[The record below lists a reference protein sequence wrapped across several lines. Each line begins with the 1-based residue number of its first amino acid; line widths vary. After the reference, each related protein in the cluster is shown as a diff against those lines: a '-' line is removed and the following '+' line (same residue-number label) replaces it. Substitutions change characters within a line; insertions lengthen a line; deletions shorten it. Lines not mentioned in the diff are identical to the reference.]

1 MPDPTTILGTE
12 LTKIF
17 LKWGFD
23 KTVSKLDECKLTKDD
38 RKKLEEAARKYID
51 HYLHNHGKICVL
63 GMSHPAELEKIYTKV
78 QLIEGLNSWKYSP
91 PLNHLKKRLDKNQR
105 GLSDRDITQEGIKV
119 ANQHQYL
126 MVLGQP
132 GAGKSTFLKRI
143 GLAALQDKEQQIK
156 SRIWQNL
163 PGLKTSS
170 ISDEFYEH
178 ERLPVLIE
186 LKRCISSKIDLVGK
200 IQAELEICG
209 FENSEKLTK
218 ILLEEGK
225 MLVLLDGLDEIPN
238 QYFGKAITQIQ
249 DFVNQYHQNRF
260 IISCRTAAY
269 EGGFSNLVNVEMA
282 DFDDGQIQQF
292 ITNWFSQDKDR
303 EVDVAKTCWELLN
316 SQDYQATKELAH
328 TPLLL
333 TFLCLVYDD
342 SLAFPKN
349 RADLYKY
356 ALDIFLTKWA
366 AEKRIHRD
374 PIYKDLS
381 LRLEEAMLSKIAY
394 QQFSQD
400 RLFFNKEE
408 IITEI
413 REYLA
418 NNLNAP
424 NHLDGSEVLQAIQVQ
439 QGILVERSRSVFS
452 FSHLTLQEYLT
463 AQYIVDH
470 DLMNELV
477 DNHLT
482 NSRWQEVFLL
492 VSGLM
497 RGGTDKLLSKM
508 VVASNR
514 LINTDNLRILV
525 AWAEEKTKVI
535 GEKYLAQRHMA
546 LWIVNTIAAANA
558 INNIN
563 TEADATIYT
572 KAYTKSYSHDSATIY
587 TDANIHASVYINTYA
602 KSYAYANAFI
612 NVYAGIN
619 SNINTLTNMN
629 DIINL
634 NANRLIQNV
643 AGLHIFDNINYQEIE
658 DAIRSNNIQDHLNT
672 WCKTLDIKLDWL
684 NLLEPEIN
692 NLQQYFTA
700 NLLIMKCKEAAIE
713 ISNKGWTAVEEKMFR
728 VLDD

>member
-1 MPDPTTILGTE
+1 MSQPAA
-12 LTKIF
+12 
-17 LKWGFD
+17 
-23 KTVSKLDECKLTKDD
+23 LDT
-38 RKKLEEAARKYID
+38 
-51 HYLHNHGKICVL
+51 
-63 GMSHPAELEKIYTKV
+63 IYTKV
-78 QLIEGLNSWKYSP
+78 KLIEGLNSWKYNP
-91 PLNHLKKRLDKNQR
+91 PLTHTRNYLDRNQR
-105 GLSDRDITQEGIKV
+105 GLFDRGITQEGIKV

-126 MVLGQP
+126 LVLGQP

-143 GLAALQDKEQQIK
+143 GLAVLQDKEQQIK
-156 SRIWQNL
+156 YRIRKNL
-163 PGLKTSS
+163 PGLE
-170 ISDEFYEH
+170 IPGNLDEFYEH

-186 LKRCISSKIDLVGK
+186 LKRCIGSKIDLVGK

-218 ILLEEGK
+218 ILLEQGG

-238 QYFGKAITQIQ
+238 QYVDKAITQIQ
-249 DFVNQYHQNRF
+249 DFVNQYRQNRF

-269 EGGFSNLVNVEMA
+269 QGGFNNLVKVEMA

-303 EVDVAKTCWELLN
+303 EVDVANTCWELLK

-342 SLAFPKN
+342 SQAFPKN

-381 LRLEEAMLSKIAY
+381 VRLEEAMLSKIAY

-408 IITEI
+408 VITEI
-413 REYLA
+413 QEYLA

-424 NHLDGSEVLQAIQVQ
+424 NHLDGSKILQAIQVQ
-439 QGILVERSRSVFS
+439 QGILVERSKSVFS
-452 FSHLTLQEYLT
+452 FSHLTLQEYLA

-470 DLMNELV
+470 NLVSELV

-482 NSRWQEVFLL
+482 DIRWQEVFLL
-492 VSGLM
+492 VAGLM

-535 GEKYLAQRHMA
+535 GEKDLAERHMA
-546 LWIVNTIAAANA
+546 LWIVNTIATANA

-563 TEADATIYT
+563 TKADATIYT
-572 KAYTKSYSHDSATIY
+572 KAYTKSYSHENARIY
-587 TDANIHASVYINTYA
+587 IDANIRIPNYIDTYA

-612 NVYAGIN
+612 NIYANSN
-619 SNINTLTNMN
+619 SNITAYT
-629 DIINL
+629 D
-634 NANRLIQNV
+634 ANRIISITANMLIQNI
-643 AGLHIFDNINYQEIE
+643 AELNIFDNINYQEIK
-658 DAIRSNNIQDHLNT
+658 DAIQSNNIQDHLNT
-672 WCKTLDIKLDWL
+672 WCKALDIKLEWL
-684 NLLEPEIN
+684 NLLESEIN

-713 ISNKGWTAVEEKMFR
+713 ISNKGWIAVEEKMFR
-728 VLDD
+728 VLL

>member
-12 LTKIF
+12 FAKIF

-23 KTVSKLDECKLTKDD
+23 KTVDKLGEGNLTKQ
-38 RKKLEEAARKYID
+38 KLEKAANKYANQ
-51 HYLHNHGKICVL
+51 YLHNHGKICVL

-78 QLIEGLNSWKYSP
+78 QLIEGRNSWTYSP
-91 PLNHLKKRLDKNQR
+91 PLSHQKKRLDKNQR
-105 GLSDRDITQEGIKV
+105 GLFDRDITQEGIKV

-143 GLAALQDKEQQIK
+143 GLAALQDKEQQFTC
-156 SRIWQNL
+156 RIRQNL
-163 PGLKTSS
+163 PGLKTSG

-218 ILLEEGK
+218 ILLEAGK

-269 EGGFSNLVNVEMA
+269 EGGFSNLVKVEMA

-303 EVDVAKTCWELLN
+303 EVDVAKTCWELIN

-333 TFLCLVYDD
+333 TFLCLVYDY
-342 SLAFPKN
+342 SQAFPKN
-349 RADLYKY
+349 RADLYKD
-356 ALDIFLTKWA
+356 ALEIFLKRWA
-366 AEKRIHRD
+366 AENRIQRD

-394 QQFSQD
+394 HQFSQD

-408 IITEI
+408 VITEI

-424 NHLDGSEVLQAIQVQ
+424 DPPDGSEVLQAIQVQ
-439 QGILVERSRSVFS
+439 QGILVERSKSVFS

-470 DLMNELV
+470 DLVNGLV

-482 NSRWQEVFLL
+482 DIRWQEVFLL
-492 VSGLM
+492 VAGLI

-525 AWAEEKTKVI
+525 AWAEEKTRVI

-546 LWIVNTIAAANA
+546 LWIVNTIATANA

-563 TEADATIYT
+563 TEADATIYI
-572 KAYTKSYSHDSATIY
+572 KAYTKSYSHENAHIY
-587 TDANIHASVYINTYA
+587 TDANIHAPVYIRTYA

-612 NVYAGIN
+612 KAYENIN
-619 SNINTLTNMN
+619 SNINVYTNKHN
-629 DIINL
+629 IISV
-634 NANRLIQNV
+634 NAARLIQNV
-643 AGLHIFDNINYQEIE
+643 AELHIFDNIDYQKIK
-658 DAIRSNNIQDHLNT
+658 DTIPSNNNQDNLNA
-672 WCKTLDIKLDWL
+672 WCEALGIRLEWL

-692 NLQQYFTA
+692 SLQQYFTA

-713 ISNKGWTAVEEKMFR
+713 ISNKGWAALEEKMFR